1 MHARWRAPAWRRDNS
16 IVRRSRVPCIALLF
30 LSALL
35 LRAADTGAAPAKVQ
49 RIVILK
55 VDGLPDDV
63 LEQYVRKTGGPG
75 RDDHSRLPW
84 IQHVFAQNGVW
95 MENFYVRGLSLS
107 APSWSLLDTGRH
119 LQIRGNV
126 EYDRYTLHP
135 YDYLNF
141 LSFYFG
147 YPISRHIDMPGVE
160 VLDDAG
166 VPLLIDR
173 FPYEQRFQSL
183 QLLQR
188 GLRLN
193 SFPGALKRAVSAG
206 SPRDFLDEW
215 ELGLPWADS
224 VFRQTEAD
232 LIRSLQNPQIRYLD
246 YFTGDY
252 DHIAHLTGDSV
263 SQLHALENLDA
274 LVGRIWNAI
283 VASPLSAN
291 TALVL
296 VSDHGMNTSETVF
309 SQGYSLVDWFNS
321 PAGGAHHVL
330 TNRHPLTEF
339 KIKGLDPFVSEVIT
353 PSPDSAY
360 LAGQSDQYPT
370 VMLDLDGN
378 ERANIGL
385 RNNTLNVVQILLD
398 QLIQKRLPGPVRNAA
413 LTALFSTLDK
423 VRDDWRRDMDALSD
437 DLAELDGR
445 IEALQKQIDAQ
456 QKRVNAQPK
465 KKWTKEQISLGL
477 DKDARRDGVRLATW
491 RAERKAYG
499 EYVAVIWRLLDLK
512 PADFDP
518 GKFKISELIPPKSLG
533 PLNSYWDLRHY
544 VTGRAPGGLV
554 TAEDGSLDW
563 ERSFQNVDYLS
574 ALRSISVRNNVQ
586 PGLAPK
592 PVDFIAVRIRREK
605 LTMLPAEDQPDRD
618 AVLIW
623 RDAAHQALIL
633 ARGNDLRYLPVT
645 EDLTPTRLGPGL
657 PLELFEDPQLNISGN
672 DRETWLGQWHDERA
686 WLNAVHRTRYSN
698 GIISLTEE
706 LLDPPGPPSTPDRY
720 SQRKAQLRRTD
731 MLVLANDHW
740 NFNVRGF
747 NPGGNHGSFL
757 RPSTHSVLLF
767 AGGKDT
773 GIPLGM
779 RVETPYDSL
788 SFVPTVLKLMD
799 RAEPDLPGPVIQEL
813 VEPR

>member
-1 MHARWRAPAWRRDNS
+1 
-16 IVRRSRVPCIALLF
+16 
-30 LSALL
+30 
-35 LRAADTGAAPAKVQ
+35 
-49 RIVILK
+49 VILK
-55 VDGLPDDV
+55 VDGLPEGL
-63 LEQYVRKTGGPG
+63 LEQYVKQTGGPG
-75 RDDHSRLPW
+75 RDGHSRLPW
-84 IQHVFAQNGVW
+84 IQHVFSQNGVW

-141 LSFYFG
+141 ISFYFG

-160 VLDDAG
+160 VLDEAG

-183 QLLQR
+183 ELLQR

-193 SFPGALKRAVSAG
+193 SFPGALKRAVSAA

-215 ELGLPWADS
+215 QLGLPWADS

-232 LIRSLQNPQIRYLD
+232 LIRGLQNPQIRYLD
-246 YFTGDY
+246 FFTGDY
-252 DHIAHLTGDSV
+252 DHVAHLTGDPV

-274 LVGRIWNAI
+274 LVGRVWNAI
-283 VASPLSAN
+283 VASPLGAN

-321 PAGGAHHVL
+321 AAGGAHHVL

-339 KIKGLDPFVSEVIT
+339 KIKGLDPFVSEVVT

-360 LAGQSDQYPT
+360 LAGQSEQYPT

-378 ERANIGL
+378 ERASIGL

-398 QLIQKRLPGPVRNAA
+398 QLTQARLPGPVRNAA
-413 LTALFSTLDK
+413 LSALFLTLDK
-423 VRDDWRRDMDALSD
+423 VRTDWRSDLDELAGDLTALETRIA
-437 DLAELDGR
+437 DL
-445 IEALQKQIDAQ
+445 
-456 QKRVNAQPK
+456 QKRVETKPKKK
-465 KKWTKEQISLGL
+465 KKWTEDEINRGL
-477 DKDARRDGVRLATW
+477 DKDARRETVRLTSW
-491 RAERKAYG
+491 RAERKAYS
-499 EYVAVIWRLLDLK
+499 EYAATIQRLLDLT

-518 GKFKISELIPPKSLG
+518 GRFKMSDLIPPKSLG

-554 TAEDGSLDW
+554 LAEDGSLDW
-563 ERSFQNVDYLS
+563 EHSFRTVDYFT
-574 ALRSISVRNNVQ
+574 ALRSIAVRNNVQ
-586 PGLAPK
+586 KGLASK
-592 PVDFIAVRIRREK
+592 PVDFIAVQI
-605 LTMLPAEDQPDRD
+605 PDRN
-618 AVLIW
+618 AVLLW
-623 RDAAHQALIL
+623 RDDTHQALIL
-633 ARGNDLRYLPVT
+633 TRGGELRYQPVNSNLEPVPWT
-645 EDLTPTRLGPGL
+645 PGL
-657 PLELFEDPQLNISGN
+657 PLELWEDPQLKIPAS
-672 DRETWLGQWHDERA
+672 DRETWLNEWHDERE
-686 WLNAVHRTRYSN
+686 WLAAVHRTRYSN
-698 GIISLTEE
+698 GIISLTEQ
-706 LLDPPGPPSTPDRY
+706 LLDPPSAPGDRY
-720 SQRKAQLRRTD
+720 SERKRALRRTD
-731 MLVLANDHW
+731 LLVLANDHW

-747 NPGGNHGSFL
+747 NPGGNHGSFF
-757 RPSTHSVLLF
+757 RESTHSVLLF

-788 SFVPTVLKLMD
+788 SFVPTVLKLMG
-799 RAEPDLPGPVIQEL
+799 RPEPDLPGAVIKEI

>member
-1 MHARWRAPAWRRDNS
+1 M
-16 IVRRSRVPCIALLF
+16 RSIALLVVGA
-30 LSALL
+30 ALL
-35 LRAADTGAAPAKVQ
+35 FGSEPTKVQ

-55 VDGLPDDV
+55 VDGLPGGL
-63 LEQYVRKTGGPG
+63 LEQYVKQTGGPG
-75 RDDHSRLPW
+75 RDGHSRLPW
-84 IQHVFAQNGVW
+84 IQHVFSQNGVW

-141 LSFYFG
+141 ISFYFG

-160 VLDDAG
+160 VLDEAG

-183 QLLQR
+183 ELLQR

-193 SFPGALKRAVSAG
+193 SFPGALKRAVSAA

-215 ELGLPWADS
+215 QLGLPWADS

-232 LIRSLQNPQIRYLD
+232 LIRGLQNPQIRYLD
-246 YFTGDY
+246 FFTGDY
-252 DHIAHLTGDSV
+252 DHVAHLTGDPV

-274 LVGRIWNAI
+274 LVGRVWNAI
-283 VASPLSAN
+283 VASPLGAN

-321 PAGGAHHVL
+321 AAGGAHHVL

-360 LAGQSDQYPT
+360 LAGQSEQYPT

-378 ERANIGL
+378 ERASIGL

-398 QLIQKRLPGPVRNAA
+398 QLTQARLPGPVRNAA
-413 LTALFSTLDK
+413 LSALFLTLDK
-423 VRDDWRRDMDALSD
+423 VRTDWRSDLDELAGDLTALETRIA
-437 DLAELDGR
+437 DL
-445 IEALQKQIDAQ
+445 
-456 QKRVNAQPK
+456 QKRVETKPKKK
-465 KKWTKEQISLGL
+465 KKWTEDEINRGL
-477 DKDARRDGVRLATW
+477 DKDARRETVRLTSW
-491 RAERKAYG
+491 RAERKAYS
-499 EYVAVIWRLLDLK
+499 EYAATIQRLLDLT

-518 GKFKISELIPPKSLG
+518 GRFKMSDLIPPKSLG

-554 TAEDGSLDW
+554 LAEDGSLDW
-563 ERSFQNVDYLS
+563 EHSFRTVDYFT
-574 ALRSISVRNNVQ
+574 ALRSIAVRNNVQ
-586 PGLAPK
+586 KGLASK
-592 PVDFIAVRIRREK
+592 PVDFIAVQI
-605 LTMLPAEDQPDRD
+605 PDRN
-618 AVLIW
+618 AVLLW
-623 RDAAHQALIL
+623 RDDTHQALIL
-633 ARGNDLRYLPVT
+633 TRGGELRYQPVNSNLEPVPWT
-645 EDLTPTRLGPGL
+645 PGL
-657 PLELFEDPQLNISGN
+657 PLELWEDPQLKIPAS
-672 DRETWLGQWHDERA
+672 DRETWLNEWHDERE
-686 WLNAVHRTRYSN
+686 WLAAVHRTRYSN
-698 GIISLTEE
+698 GIISLTEQ
-706 LLDPPGPPSTPDRY
+706 LLDPPSAPGDRY
-720 SQRKAQLRRTD
+720 SERKRALRRTD
-731 MLVLANDHW
+731 LLVLANDHW

-747 NPGGNHGSFL
+747 NPGGNHGSFF
-757 RPSTHSVLLF
+757 RESTHSVLLF

-788 SFVPTVLKLMD
+788 SFVPTVLKLMG
-799 RAEPDLPGPVIQEL
+799 RPEPDLPGAVIKEI